1 MEGVQLD
8 QEDVGGGEER
18 GERVEEGREGR
29 RKEGGR
35 VTYPIS
41 CTIFC
46 AVLELA
52 TGYTREKMKFMKRAS
67 NESNTLTVYHSI
79 SQYIIA

>member
-1 MEGVQLD
+1 MEGVQVD
-8 QEDVGGGEER
+8 REDVGGGEER

-29 RKEGGR
+29 MKEGGR

-52 TGYTREKMKFMKRAS
+52 TGYRRENEVYEKSFKR
-67 NESNTLTVYHSI
+67 E
-79 SQYIIA
+79 

>member
-1 MEGVQLD
+1 MGGVQVD
-8 QEDVGGGEER
+8 REGGGGGEER
-18 GERVEEGREGR
+18 GEKVEEGGEGR

-52 TGYTREKMKFMKRAS
+52 TGYTKEKRS
-67 NESNTLTVYHSI
+67 L
-79 SQYIIA
+79 